1 MVFKA
6 EEAGREAG
14 REEGAKYNDA
24 QRSTSDEQGSENTTT
39 VSQPASWAAVRVW
52 PVVTHTH
59 THTHT
64 RTHKQATV
72 GGIRVGKACVRACD
86 VLLCVCVC
94 FCFLFLILPRVRSGT
109 KHSLP
114 SRQDPTT
121 TNNVQRS
128 KKNK

>member
-59 THTHT
+59 THTHAHT
-64 RTHKQATV
+64 SRQLLVESGWARHV
-72 GGIRVGKACVRACD
+72 CVR
-86 VLLCVCVC
+86 VTFFFVCVSVFV
-94 FCFLFLILPRVRSGT
+94 FCF
-109 KHSLP
+109 
-114 SRQDPTT
+114 
-121 TNNVQRS
+121 
-128 KKNK
+128 